1 MKKSHIKLT
10 AAMREEITQRAL
22 KGEKQGLLAI
32 EFGVSRAYVSLLKQQ
47 ALIPAKRAI
56 AANWKLKL
64 SVEEEE
70 QLRDLF
76 ATSSPA
82 KQKLD
87 PPSDNWSLDLGK
99 QLAIRLFGKPA
110 SLRVITNLISPF
122 LPKPKPYEFKRPEPP
137 KPHHISQL
145 SPELARDPE
154 FVAYYLSPQ
163 SAKLAQREYELAV
176 ADYDARF
183 ATPEELAEI
192 ASRAQKQ

>member
-10 AAMREEITQRAL
+10 ASMREEITKRAL
-22 KGEKQGLLAI
+22 NGEKQARLSE
-32 EFGVSRAYVSLLKQQ
+32 EFGVSSAYVSLLKQQ
-47 ALIPAKRAI
+47 ALVPEKWANS
-56 AANWKLKL
+56 ANWKLKL
-64 SVEEEE
+64 SPEEEQ

-87 PPSDNWSLDLGK
+87 PPSDHWSLDLGK

-192 ASRAQKQ
+192 ARKAKQE